1 MKTFLFTSE
10 SVGDGHPDK
19 ICDQIS
25 DAILDAHLEMDPE
38 SKVAIE
44 TIVKNDTVILVGE
57 ISSTATINYHKIV
70 KNTIKEIG
78 YNFKDA
84 FNYQTVNILTF
95 INKQSADISKAVIKE
110 DSDEMGAGDQGIMFG
125 YATDECEELMPISL
139 IFSHRIVQRIQKL
152 RKEVNWMR
160 PDCKSQVSIEY
171 AEEDGALIPLRVDN
185 IVVSLQHDNTISIDE
200 LRVYVIDEII
210 KKVIPMDL
218 LETTKF
224 YVQPSGQF
232 IIGGPIGDSGLTGRK
247 IIVDTYGGFGAHG
260 GGCFS
265 GKDCSK
271 VDRSGAYAARWIA
284 KSLVAN
290 GVCKRVIVQLS
301 YAIGMKDPL
310 SVFVNTYGTGSYS
323 DEDILAIIED
333 NFDLRPGAIIKKL
346 GLKSPIF
353 RKTATFGHFGRNEFS
368 WETPITLKLRR
379 SPPLEK

>member
-160 PDCKSQVSIEY
+160 PDCKSQVTIEY